1 MSTQATLKIN
11 PSLESKMLLLG
22 QSAEDA
28 AKDKLISIAQT
39 AVTASPVDTGAYVT
53 SHSFKTNT
61 SSRGRGKS
69 SANKPRGQNPETKR
83 REGLDNLIYDI
94 NSLDLKTLKKVTLR
108 NDSPHAQD
116 VEYKHGYAVY
126 TIVRNVHG

>member
-1 MSTQATLKIN
+1 MSKQATLKIN
-11 PSLESKMLLLG
+11 SSLERKMLLLG
-22 QSAEDA
+22 QTTEDV

-53 SHSFKTNT
+53 SHSFKTDT
-61 SSRGRGKS
+61 TSRGRGKS
-69 SANKPRGQNPETKR
+69 SANKPRGQNPEVKR
-83 REGLDNLIYDI
+83 REGFDNLMYDI
-94 NSLDLKTLKKVTLR
+94 STLDLKTLKKVTLR

-126 TIVRNVHG
+126 TIVRNLHG

>member
-69 SANKPRGQNPETKR
+69 SANKPRGQDPQAKR
-83 REGLDNLIYDI
+83 QEGLDNLMTDI
-94 NSLDLKTLKKVTLR
+94 NKLDLSELTKVTLR
-108 NDSPHAQD
+108 NDSPHAQA
-116 VEYKHGYAVY
+116 VEYKHGYYVY
-126 TIVRNVHG
+126 AIVRNLHG